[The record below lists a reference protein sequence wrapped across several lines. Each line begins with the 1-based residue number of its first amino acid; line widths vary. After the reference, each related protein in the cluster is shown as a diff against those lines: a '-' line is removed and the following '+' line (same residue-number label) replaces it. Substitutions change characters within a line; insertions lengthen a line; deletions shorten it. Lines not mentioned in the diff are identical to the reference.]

1 MPKFIITDTT
11 SPLIL
16 LDKIGYL
23 NLLHKVYG
31 ELKIT
36 LEVKNEYGKP
46 LPDWITV
53 LPVTDKKYQILLET
67 RVDKGEASVLALA
80 AEVEDVLLLLDDLK
94 ARKLAKQL
102 GFKITGTLGVIHK
115 AKQLNAIE
123 KVKPL
128 LDKLENTNFWIADHI
143 MREILRLNNEL

>member
-1 MPKFIITDTT
+1 MPKSILTDT

-16 LDKIGYL
+16 FDKIGEL

-36 LEVKNEYGKP
+36 PEIQKEYGKP
-46 LPDWITV
+46 LPDWCKVT
-53 LPVTDKKYQILLET
+53 PVKDKKYQNLLET
-67 RVDKGEASVLALA
+67 QVDEGEASVLALA
-80 AEVEDVLLLLDDLK
+80 METEDVLLLLDDLK

-115 AKQLNAIE
+115 AKELNIIK
-123 KVKPL
+123 KVKPI
-128 LDKLENTNFWIADHI
+128 LDKLETTNFRIADHI
-143 MREILRLNNEL
+143 IQEILRLNNEL